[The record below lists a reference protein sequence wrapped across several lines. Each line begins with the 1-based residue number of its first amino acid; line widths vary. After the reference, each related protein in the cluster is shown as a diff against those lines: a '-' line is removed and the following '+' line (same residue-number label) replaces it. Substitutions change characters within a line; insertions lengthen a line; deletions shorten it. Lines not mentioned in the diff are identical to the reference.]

1 MTEPLIIDVHMHV
14 YPSKEEGQQAVQAYE
29 GWEFG
34 DRNAHAPYS
43 RYAGD
48 LADALDA
55 MDEAGVSRAVMVH
68 LFRPLRY
75 RSDKIVQLPKSLSN
89 AQREGAIHDIDSELA
104 NALKESNVWAC
115 NLVKDQTRMV
125 PFISID
131 PHVLS
136 PHEAVGHLR
145 EMVQRHGARGIKLH
159 SVIQRFFMGDRRMWP
174 IYQACVELDIA
185 IIAHSGSARGTDQY
199 GEPRAFAEVFKTFP
213 QLKLVMAHM
222 GNGSWRQTREIAEA
236 CPNAV
241 FDCSEVMEWPGAPN
255 APTDQELAQLIK
267 DIGPNRVLLGSDFP
281 WWSPA
286 HCVERLMGLPVLSR
300 EEKESILGANAVRIL
315 GL

>member
-14 YPSKEEGQQAVQAYE
+14 YPSKGEGQQAVQAYE

-34 DRNAHAPYS
+34 DRNAHVPYS

-48 LADALDA
+48 LADALEA
-55 MDEAGVSRAVMVH
+55 IDEAGVSRAVMVH

-75 RSDKIVQLPKSLSN
+75 RSDRIAQLPTSLSN
-89 AQREGAIHDIDSELA
+89 AQRERAIHAIDAELA
-104 NALKESNVWAC
+104 SALKESNVWAC
-115 NLVKDQTRMV
+115 DLVKDQPRLV

-131 PHVLS
+131 PHVLG
-136 PHEAVGHLR
+136 PQEAAEHLR
-145 EMVQRHGARGIKLH
+145 DMVQRHGARGIKLH

-174 IYQACVELDIA
+174 IYRACMELDIA

-199 GEPRAFAEVFKTFP
+199 GEPRAFAEVFRTFP
-213 QLKLVMAHM
+213 RLKLVMAHM

-236 CPNAV
+236 CSSAV

-255 APTDQELAQLIK
+255 APTDQEFAQLIK
-267 DIGPNRVLLGSDFP
+267 DIGPSRVLLGSDFP